1 MRTAHTALVLVVAVS
16 TFVPS
21 RDIAT
26 ECSLTLAEC
35 VAARVAD
42 AYVAI
47 RYPDF
52 DTVGSPPV
60 IRDTG
65 DTWEV
70 EYQLPSGVVGGT
82 PVIVVEKANLNVVHS
97 FHTQ

>member
-1 MRTAHTALVLVVAVS
+1 MRTLPAAFVLLVAVS

-21 RDIAT
+21 RDIAR

-35 VAARVAD
+35 AAARVAD

-47 RYPDF
+47 RYPDL
-52 DTVGSPPV
+52 DTVQNPPV
-60 IRDTG
+60 VRDTG
-65 DTWEV
+65 ETWEI
-70 EYQLPSGVVGGT
+70 EYQLPSGMAGGT
-82 PVIVVEKANLNVVHS
+82 PVIVVEKASLKVVQS